1 MFLILPLVVII
12 NWLYCRYV
20 FTVMAVDENQPMLRS
35 EVPVTVAIDD
45 VNDQSPVF
53 EFPADDNRTFPVSS
67 AVPPGFPI
75 VTVDAHDNDAGE
87 NSRLS
92 YELMS
97 MSAAEQR
104 PMFRINRYFFLSKII
119 WNLCTTLFTTR

>member
-1 MFLILPLVVII
+1 MV
-12 NWLYCRYV
+12 
-20 FTVMAVDENQPMLRS
+20 VDENQPMLRS

-75 VTVDAHDNDAGE
+75 VTVDARDDDVGE
-87 NSRLS
+87 NARLLYAVRS
-92 YELMS
+92 TSPDHQKL
-97 MSAAEQR
+97 
-104 PMFRINRYFFLSKII
+104 MFRINRFTSFKMMFF
-119 WNLCTTLFTTR
+119 F

>member
-1 MFLILPLVVII
+1 
-12 NWLYCRYV
+12 
-20 FTVMAVDENQPMLRS
+20 MAVDENQPMLRS

-45 VNDQSPVF
+45 INDQSPVF

-75 VTVDAHDNDAGE
+75 VTVDAHDDDAGE
-87 NSRLS
+87 NSRLT

-97 MSAAEQR
+97 MSSAEQK
-104 PMFRINRYFFLSKII
+104 PMFRINRYF
-119 WNLCTTLFTTR
+119 

>member
-1 MFLILPLVVII
+1 
-12 NWLYCRYV
+12 
-20 FTVMAVDENQPMLRS
+20 MAVDENQPILRS

-53 EFPADDNRTFPVSS
+53 EFPAAENRTFHVSS

-75 VTVDAHDNDAGE
+75 VTVDAYDADAGE

-92 YELMS
+92 YDVIS
-97 MSAAEQR
+97 TDAEEHQK
-104 PMFRINRYFFLSKII
+104 PLFRINRFLTFIKKI
-119 WNLCTTLFTTR
+119 NYVGLFLL

>member
-1 MFLILPLVVII
+1 
-12 NWLYCRYV
+12 
-20 FTVMAVDENQPMLRS
+20 MAVDENQPMLNS

-53 EFPADDNRTFPVSS
+53 EFPANDNRSFPVPS

-75 VTVDAHDNDAGE
+75 VTVEARDNDAGE

-92 YELMS
+92 YEAVCTNLYQH
-97 MSAAEQR
+97 E
-104 PMFRINRYFFLSKII
+104 PMFRINRFLTDFISI
-119 WNLCTTLFTTR
+119 